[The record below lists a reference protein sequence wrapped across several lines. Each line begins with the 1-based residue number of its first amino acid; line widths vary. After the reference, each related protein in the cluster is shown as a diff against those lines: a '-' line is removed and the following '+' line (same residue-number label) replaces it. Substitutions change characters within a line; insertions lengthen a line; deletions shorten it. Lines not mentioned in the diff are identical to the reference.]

1 MTNSGI
7 DDPIEMKQNSVYSTH
22 IKHNQ
27 DRKGDVCVCV
37 LVYVCVINIAYMN
50 IIIT

>member
-1 MTNSGI
+1 MKIFKKPNKAVTNSGI

-22 IKHNQ
+22 IKHK

-37 LVYVCVINIAYMN
+37 GICLCN
-50 IIIT
+50 